1 MVAPQVPGD
10 GAVGQALCDHQPHGQ
25 GDDALGVMAAGRGEV
40 GEVGA
45 DVATAAAAV
54 VPGVG
59 DAQPPGPVAQKAAKV
74 VQGTLAAGVAVTR
87 TAAAWTRPAAIVTRA
102 LAEEGRGEILDP
114 CDSLGALRDVLSG
127 SGSHGGLRCQPGRAP
142 TEESGDEEKST
153 RNPLSLLQSR
163 DILGFLAYGSLI
175 LSVVCGNSQAT
186 FSYRSGG
193 RFQSSRSRCCTLVR
207 GVSKTCMRP

>member
-25 GDDALGVMAAGRGEV
+25 GDDALGVRPAGRGEV

-127 SGSHGGLRCQPGRAP
+127 SGSHGG
-142 TEESGDEEKST
+142 T
-153 RNPLSLLQSR
+153 PLSAWKGSDR
-163 DILGFLAYGSLI
+163 RIGRRGKVNEKPTFLA
-175 LSVVCGNSQAT
+175 T
-186 FSYRSGG
+186 
-193 RFQSSRSRCCTLVR
+193 
-207 GVSKTCMRP
+207 VSNHHGLGLGEGFAS

>member
-153 RNPLSLLQSR
+153 RNPLSLLQSPE
-163 DILGFLAYGSLI
+163 
-175 LSVVCGNSQAT
+175 
-186 FSYRSGG
+186 
-193 RFQSSRSRCCTLVR
+193 VR
-207 GVSKTCMRP
+207 GIYEAGQGVQGQREVITKGGWPSSTPRTRPK